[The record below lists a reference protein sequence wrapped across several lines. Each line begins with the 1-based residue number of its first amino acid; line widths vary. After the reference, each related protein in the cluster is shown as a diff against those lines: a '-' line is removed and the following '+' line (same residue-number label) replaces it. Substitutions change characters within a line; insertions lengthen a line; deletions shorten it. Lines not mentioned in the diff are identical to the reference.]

1 MSWPGFEQILW
12 QIQHEL
18 GEIRGLLYSNR
29 QEYTERLDRI
39 EERLN
44 RGRHQWQ
51 WHALIPALMPALFG
65 VVLVIMVLTGRM
77 AMQDAVMA
85 LFGR

>member
-44 RGRHQWQ
+44 KDRLHWRDI
-51 WHALIPALMPALFG
+51 LPSIMPALFG
-65 VVLVIMVLTGRM
+65 VALLIAVIMGKVTLL
-77 AMQDAVMA
+77 QAVSQ